1 MRLLSLAVGAMALC
15 TIVSGA
21 IAAGND
27 VKKVPYPTQ
36 TKVKYVLQC
45 MQVNGKTPEMLQKCS
60 CGIDAIE
67 DTLPFDTYEMADTGL
82 QLAGVP
88 GNRAAALRNVNTV
101 KDAIDALRKAQAA
114 SNLKCF

>member
-1 MRLLSLAVGAMALC
+1 MRLISLAVGALSLC
-15 TIVSGA
+15 TVVSGA
-21 IAAGND
+21 FAAGND
-27 VKKVPYPTQ
+27 VKTVLYPTQ
-36 TKVKYVLQC
+36 TKVQYVLQC
-45 MQVNGKTPEMLQKCS
+45 MQANGKTPEMLQKCS

-67 DTLPFDTYEMADTGL
+67 ASLPFDVYEMADTGL
-82 QLAGVP
+82 QLAGVA

>member
-1 MRLLSLAVGAMALC
+1 MRMSTLTAAALAIFAVSLGGASAKD
-15 TIVSGA
+15 SP
-21 IAAGND
+21 
-27 VKKVPYPTQ
+27 KHEPYPTE

-45 MQVNGKTPEMLQKCS
+45 MEVNGKTPEMLQKCS

-67 DTLPFDTYEMADTGL
+67 ASLPFETYEMADTGL

-88 GNRAAALRNVNTV
+88 GGRAAALRSVNTV
-101 KDAIDALRKAQAA
+101 KDAIQALRRAQAE